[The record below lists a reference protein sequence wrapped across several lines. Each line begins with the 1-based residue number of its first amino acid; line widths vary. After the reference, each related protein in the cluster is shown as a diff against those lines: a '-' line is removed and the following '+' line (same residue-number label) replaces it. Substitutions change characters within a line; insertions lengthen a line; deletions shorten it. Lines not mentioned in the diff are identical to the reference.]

1 MKLSGYHV
9 RNGNKFSVRLASLL
23 APFFYTMY
31 SRLYST
37 EIFRFWLVC
46 PATSVISSSDTSR
59 MWSAC
64 AVTRYTCFVSYT
76 LTRFFRLYLSYLFFT
91 CLYIPRVHLKSV
103 HLLHLRL
110 TLHQNKDLRVNVD
123 IPARLDEFSEMM
135 YTIIDVMVY
144 IFCISFRG
152 REEVNSSRVISSH
165 NPDSLHK
172 K

>member
-1 MKLSGYHV
+1 MV
-9 RNGNKFSVRLASLL
+9 F
-23 APFFYTMY
+23 
-31 SRLYST
+31 
-37 EIFRFWLVC
+37 
-46 PATSVISSSDTSR
+46 PATSRMINSHVSR

-135 YTIIDVMVY
+135 YTIIGVMVY
-144 IFCISFRG
+144 IFCISFWG
-152 REEVNSSRVISSH
+152 REEINSSRVSCGHIVNVFGFSG
-165 NPDSLHK
+165 K
-172 K
+172 KPIPSFY